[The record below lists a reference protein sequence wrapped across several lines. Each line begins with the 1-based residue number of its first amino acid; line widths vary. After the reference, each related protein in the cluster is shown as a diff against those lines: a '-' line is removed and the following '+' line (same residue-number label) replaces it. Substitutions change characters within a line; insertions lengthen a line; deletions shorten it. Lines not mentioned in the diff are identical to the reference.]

1 MERKPLKIAALILA
15 AGSASRMGAAGH
27 KLLARFEGLPL
38 VRRSALAALE
48 SQAESVT
55 VVTGFRGDDVA
66 AALEGLALRRVQN
79 PDHAAGMGGSLAAG
93 ARAALAEAPE
103 AEGLLIAL
111 ADMPTVSS
119 AHMNALI
126 AAFRRAEGRAI
137 LRATAEGKPG
147 HPVIFPKAL
156 FPALLR
162 LTGDEGARW
171 IVAASGAQVLG
182 VEVGAAALLD
192 VDRPAEVIAAGGCLE
207 KPSD

>member
-1 MERKPLKIAALILA
+1 MERKPLKIAALVLA

-55 VVTGFRGDDVA
+55 VATGCRGDEIA

-79 PDHAAGMGGSLAAG
+79 PDYASGMGGSLATG
-93 ARAALAEAPE
+93 ARAALAGFPD

-111 ADMPTVSS
+111 ADMPAVTS
-119 AHMNALI
+119 AHMDALI
-126 AAFRRAEGRAI
+126 AEFRRAEGHVVV
-137 LRATAEGKPG
+137 RATAEGKPG

-162 LTGDEGARW
+162 LTGDEGARK

-182 VEVGAAALLD
+182 VELGAAALLD
-192 VDRPAEVIAAGGCLE
+192 VDRPAEVIAAGGVLE
-207 KPSD
+207 RPSE